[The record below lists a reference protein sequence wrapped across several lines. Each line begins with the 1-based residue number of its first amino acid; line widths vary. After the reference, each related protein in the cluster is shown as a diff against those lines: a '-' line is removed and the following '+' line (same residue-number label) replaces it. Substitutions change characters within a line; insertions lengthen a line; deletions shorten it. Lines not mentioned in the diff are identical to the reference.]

1 MHVPHAVRN
10 SHSDINRAAVNN
22 FQNTFLSRG
31 LPAVSSQMAT
41 DAVAVWLLAKTD
53 LTPDSTMKN
62 APSLFRDSQN
72 PSTKRLMEKY
82 SVPLETHKSL
92 KNRKA

>member
-1 MHVPHAVRN
+1 
-10 SHSDINRAAVNN
+10 
-22 FQNTFLSRG
+22 
-31 LPAVSSQMAT
+31 MAT